1 MNMILRIDGN
11 TCMKTENQNSFREEN
26 LIEELKKLK
35 KVMIW
40 WITLFDQQFFPNENQ
55 TMKT

>member
-35 KVMIW
+35 KVMI
-40 WITLFDQQFFPNENQ
+40 
-55 TMKT
+55 